1 MKTAEQLSASE
12 TLTTTNAE
20 CALVITA
27 THPSATTVRLRYRV
41 RNLSSLPM
49 YLCNQLYKDVQRH
62 PSTGAAVFMVQPNL
76 ANVQLEGQR
85 VTVGKTVVDVPDW
98 MFVEAL
104 QMPCLSRLL
113 PGEEFEEVVELPLP
127 LMPYTVYDYSASQGP
142 LVDCQLQFQLGYFLA
157 SPYTESLVTT
167 ASTPA
172 GPAYSIG
179 PFPASE
185 QSLITSG
192 PFAETVP
199 VVSPE

>member
-1 MKTAEQLSASE
+1 MKTVEQLSDVD
-12 TLTTTNAE
+12 TRMTTTAE
-20 CALVITA
+20 CALVVTV
-27 THPSATTVRLRYRV
+27 TYPSAAAMRLHYRV
-41 RNLSSLPM
+41 RNLSLLPM
-49 YLCNQLYKDVQRH
+49 YLCNQLYKEVQRH
-62 PSTGAAVFMVQPNL
+62 PATGEAVFMVQPSL

-113 PGEEFEEVVELPLP
+113 PGEELEEVVDLPSP
-127 LMPYTVYDYSASQGP
+127 LVPYTVYDYSAPQGL
-142 LVDCQLQFQLGYFLA
+142 LVQCQLQFQLGYFLA
-157 SPYTESLVTT
+157 SPYTESLITT
-167 ASTPA
+167 ASTPT
-172 GPAYSIG
+172 GYAYRIG

-192 PFAETVP
+192 LFAESVP